1 MLNADREDTVRQAI
15 LLMVGLLWLAA
26 CTTSTITPQV
36 EVKPTQAYQTIAL
49 GDVDVADKIWAPQVE
64 HFRRAFI
71 ARLKESNAFATVTEQ
86 PPATPAAGVLTVS
99 GQITEIDK
107 GSRALRAIVGFG
119 AGRARA
125 QGDFKITDANGAVLA
140 SFTSA
145 KAYSG
150 GAGIGGFDL
159 VDIDDL
165 MEKFGSDTADA
176 VVHWSKGEPLD
187 Q

>member
-1 MLNADREDTVRQAI
+1 MKRAVI
-15 LLMVGLLWLAA
+15 LFLTALWIAG
-26 CTTSTITPQV
+26 CTMSTITPQAV
-36 EVKPTQAYQTIAL
+36 VKPTQTYNTVVL
-49 GDVDVADKIWAPQVE
+49 GDVEVQDKIWAPQIE
-64 HFRRAFI
+64 RFRRAFI
-71 ARLKESNAFATVTEQ
+71 ARFKESNTFEAISDN
-86 PPATPAAGVLTVS
+86 PPAAIPADAIIVS
-99 GQITEIDK
+99 GKITEIEK
-107 GSRALRAIVGFG
+107 GSRAMRAIVGFG

-125 QGDFKITDANGAVLA
+125 QGDFKVVDASGHELA

-165 MEKFGSDTADA
+165 MEKFGTDTADA
-176 VVHWSKGEPLD
+176 VIRWSKGEPLD